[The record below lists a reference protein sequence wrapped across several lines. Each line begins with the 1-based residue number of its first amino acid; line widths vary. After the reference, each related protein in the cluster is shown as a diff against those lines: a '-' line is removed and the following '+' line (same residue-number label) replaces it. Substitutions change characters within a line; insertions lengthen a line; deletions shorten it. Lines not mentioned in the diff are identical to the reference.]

1 MRLRCP
7 ICDSG
12 QLLRDWLHF
21 VPACP
26 VCGLPMDRDEPGY
39 EVGTV
44 WFNLV
49 AAEVVV
55 VVACGAIFLM
65 RWPDVPW
72 SLLEWLGP
80 IMAIVAPFV
89 FYPFA
94 KMLFLAVD
102 LTFQPIKR

>member
-1 MRLRCP
+1 
-7 ICDSG
+7 
-12 QLLRDWLHF
+12 
-21 VPACP
+21 
-26 VCGLPMDRDEPGY
+26 MDRDEPGY